1 MWDSPGTTK
10 NIRRT
15 EKQDNWIFYGAKN
28 SRCSMTG
35 ITVWSKKR
43 RVRGIARATATCRY
57 AVHPLRST
65 NRPSAVVLLYNMKL
79 LPGSRPVPPAANREK
94 GAAVVEPAC
103 RKNCKSI
110 AVYIAALLFF
120 SAGGVCG
127 LEIRQHFEESEY
139 GNRGDFPDY
148 PDSGT
153 KKVRETAD
161 GRSAPD
167 TESILQTAGCAFD
180 GYAAVC
186 ALYGES
192 RDICTA
198 EPGLFRRT
206 GTDRDDI
213 SFRTFC
219 DRI

>member
-1 MWDSPGTTK
+1 MWDSPVTTK
-10 NIRRT
+10 KYTKNRKTGQLDLLWGEERPLFDDWDNRMEQKTARARDCQSYSDLAVRRSSATQYEPPIRR
-15 EKQDNWIFYGAKN
+15 
-28 SRCSMTG
+28 
-35 ITVWSKKR
+35 
-43 RVRGIARATATCRY
+43 RATVQYEAPAR
-57 AVHPLRST
+57 R
-65 NRPSAVVLLYNMKL
+65 
-79 LPGSRPVPPAANREK
+79 RPVPPAAHRK
-94 GAAVVEPAC
+94 RSC
-103 RKNCKSI
+103 RRRTRLQKELQSI
-110 AVYIAALLFF
+110 AVYIAALLFLVLAAF
-120 SAGGVCG
+120 AVWKFVSISKNQSTETG
-127 LEIRQHFEESEY
+127 
-139 GNRGDFPDY
+139 GDFPDY

-161 GRSAPD
+161 GRSTPD

-206 GTDRDDI
+206 GTDRADI